1 MARISSYPF
10 DTTVTDNDAW
20 IGTEASNRQTKQFT
34 ASAVANYLNINAKVN
49 IGGQMS
55 FKWSDTQNGGAG
67 TISKTGSGGSGAN
80 FNTLTSIRLSKTELN
95 GQNVVKFVEYIVG
108 KPILIGQGDQISQF
122 GHYTLDT
129 YTVDP
134 GDASYYI
141 ATLTYIGGNGTIAQ
155 QGTQYTIIHFDITG
169 GAGTSIRQNFGSSNQ
184 WVINNTTGKAE
195 PSVTLVNAQDEVIYG
210 CIDYTNA
217 TTITVD
223 FDINITGS
231 SFLN

>member
-122 GHYTLDT
+122 GHYTLNT

-134 GDASYYI
+134 GDSSYYV
-141 ATLTYIGGNGTIAQ
+141 ATLT
-155 QGTQYTIIHFDITG
+155 
-169 GAGTSIRQNFGSSNQ
+169 
-184 WVINNTTGKAE
+184 
-195 PSVTLVNAQDEVIYG
+195 
-210 CIDYTNA
+210 
-217 TTITVD
+217 
-223 FDINITGS
+223 
-231 SFLN
+231 